1 MTTDIQPAMMSSV
14 ADTMK
19 PTNWFSVNTWT
30 LRAGCFQRTN
40 ESMLQPRIAPPAQA
54 NIATRSHGRPDTA
67 AQARNAG

>member
-1 MTTDIQPAMMSSV
+1 MIISMNPATVSSV
-14 ADTMK
+14 ADTMN

-30 LRAGCFQRTN
+30 LRAGCFHRTN

-67 AQARNAG
+67 AQARKAR